1 MKPRNVLYFSSAI
14 IFSILAS
21 YLCLPFSLTGNK
33 PNIFL
38 ATFGFWL
45 EILVAIF
52 FLISA
57 ISNRLIEH
65 VTLLGVLTFST
76 VILAR
81 KNETIT
87 NLYVSIGTNNY
98 IQVINLTE
106 FMLLFLLLYSAF
118 KTIKT

>member
-1 MKPRNVLYFSSAI
+1 MKPRNILYFSSAV
-14 IFSILAS
+14 IFTILAS

-33 PNIFL
+33 PNIL
-38 ATFGFWL
+38 LITFGFWL

-65 VTLLGVLTFST
+65 VTLLGVLTFCT

-87 NLYVSIGTNNY
+87 NLDVSVGSNNF
-98 IQVINLTE
+98 IQLINLTE
-106 FMLLFLLLYSAF
+106 FMLLVLLLYSAF